1 MSFYIFIFFF
11 FQAED
16 GIRDYKVT
24 GVQTCALPISSVVQV
39 LTDPASTV
47 GAHVVRTRTPGI
59 VEGEPRGTLRFKYM
73 ARDGGGLQV
82 GDIVVT
88 SGLGG
93 LFPGGIPIGRVRSL
107 DDRGAALFS
116 YAQLSSAVDFARIDE
131 VLLLTGGAARDVAAS
146 FKSDGGCAP
155 SWPSRSSAAAG
166 HTPRWGRRCASR

>member
-1 MSFYIFIFFF
+1 M
-11 FQAED
+11 
-16 GIRDYKVT
+16 
-24 GVQTCALPISSVVQV
+24 
-39 LTDPASTV
+39 
-47 GAHVVRTRTPGI
+47 
-59 VEGEPRGTLRFKYM
+59 
-73 ARDGGGLQV
+73 

-146 FKSDGGCAP
+146 FKSDG
-155 SWPSRSSAAAG
+155 
-166 HTPRWGRRCASR
+166 

>member
-39 LTDPASTV
+39 LTDPASSV
-47 GAHVVRTRTPGI
+47 GAHVVRTRTPGV

-73 ARDGGGLQV
+73 PRDGTGLQI
-82 GDIVVT
+82 GDLVVS

-93 LFPGGIPIGRVRSL
+93 LFPGGIPIGRVRTI
-107 DDRGAALFS
+107 DDRGSALFN
-116 YAQLSSAVDFARIDE
+116 YAQVTPAVDFARIDE
-131 VLLLTGGAARDVAAS
+131 VLLLTGGIMRDIASS
-146 FKSDGGCAP
+146 FKSDG
-155 SWPSRSSAAAG
+155 
-166 HTPRWGRRCASR
+166 